1 MPSHGGRLAVRVARA
16 AAARGALRVLL
27 LDLDG
32 TLAPIAPSPEQARVP
47 RDTLAALRRL
57 VGCGWTVAVVSGRPA
72 SQVRRLVPVRGTH
85 VFGSHGME
93 GSWDAAT
100 GVGQVEPRTRRRLGA
115 LARDARRLAAGTAG
129 AHIERKPAGIA
140 FHDRRVPPGRLGAW
154 RQRLRAWLA
163 DEDLDGL
170 EVLRGRRVVELRVL
184 GINKGIV
191 ARRLLRDH

>member
-1 MPSHGGRLAVRVARA
+1 
-16 AAARGALRVLL
+16 
-27 LDLDG
+27 
-32 TLAPIAPSPEQARVP
+32 
-47 RDTLAALRRL
+47 
-57 VGCGWTVAVVSGRPA
+57 
-72 SQVRRLVPVRGTH
+72 
-85 VFGSHGME
+85 ME

-184 GINKGIV
+184 GIHKGIV
-191 ARRLLRDH
+191 ARRLLRDHGARSRDISLVAMGDDRTDEDLFREVGRRGLTVRVGRPGVRTAATERLPSPAAVGRFLVRLADLSDEL